1 MGAMSLSTP
10 DVMQIHQGHEHGF
23 SAVSN
28 RWLAQRTDAAD
39 QGGLPQVKTGSVYT
53 TEPSLK

>member
-28 RWLAQRTDAAD
+28 HDGLRSERMPRTKV
-39 QGGLPQVKTGSVYT
+39 GFPR
-53 TEPSLK
+53 